1 MCERGVSELR
11 MPTGLM
17 TRFKEKI
24 KAQIYTIVLYA
35 IFNHKSLA
43 ANTPNAPT
51 RRVSLEA
58 GWPSFNEFA
67 APVDVDLAL
76 VADEALELVDSPL
89 VELVGVDVAPTD
101 NADEDAAAVPVWVA
115 PPTLVALEVVK
126 GASAGIHKPLIL
138 VRSW

>member
-1 MCERGVSELR
+1 MCGKGVSELR
-11 MPTGLM
+11 MPTGLI
-17 TRFKEKI
+17 TRCKEKTESHI
-24 KAQIYTIVLYA
+24 STMVLYSV
-35 IFNHKSLA
+35 FNHKSRA

-51 RRVSLEA
+51 RSVNLEA
-58 GWPSFNEFA
+58 EWPSFNEFA

-76 VADEALELVDSPL
+76 VADEALELVDVPL
-89 VELVGVDVAPTD
+89 VELVGVDVAPTAD
-101 NADEDAAAVPVWVA
+101 ADEDAVPVWVA